1 MTLIRRA
8 KRQHHLLAQF
18 LKHWKRDLLSLRE
31 YCQVKLN
38 RTRPTISVGDVI
50 IVGDDNTKQSFW
62 KLARVVELLTGQDGI
77 AWAALINVVGHL
89 RSWKEAPVIWFQ
101 LKLMLA
107 VMRGQRHQ
115 PQKLDEVESTQVPE
129 PWVVLEEMRQCWEK
143 LSGELGLI
151 VCSFEQLMF
160 ASQVIKQGECVRTS
174 NFLVVGTVLIQST
187 HYQAIIL

>member
-89 RSWKEAPVIWFQ
+89 RS
-101 LKLMLA
+101 
-107 VMRGQRHQ
+107 
-115 PQKLDEVESTQVPE
+115 
-129 PWVVLEEMRQCWEK
+129 
-143 LSGELGLI
+143 
-151 VCSFEQLMF
+151 
-160 ASQVIKQGECVRTS
+160 
-174 NFLVVGTVLIQST
+174 
-187 HYQAIIL
+187 